1 MDQYLS
7 TVIIALITG
16 VFSIISIVLQKEQ
29 KKVLT
34 QINEQST
41 FIDRERI
48 LKQKMSEKEKE
59 RDALMHKI
67 MILILDTNLYILK
80 NTDVGGT
87 VGPTDEVLKESEAI
101 KGDFKRINE
110 EISSIRK
117 EYDMVL
123 ELTNEITKQLQQG
136 NNDSSKKK

>member
-16 VFSIISIVLQKEQ
+16 IFSIISIVLQKEQ

-80 NTDVGGT
+80 NTDVGGS

>member
-29 KKVLT
+29 KKVLS

-80 NTDVGGT
+80 NTDVGGS

>member
-80 NTDVGGT
+80 NTDVGGS
-87 VGPTDEVLKESEAI
+87 VGPTDEVLKESEAT

>member
-80 NTDVGGT
+80 NTDVGGS

-136 NNDSSKKK
+136 NSDSSKKK

>member
-80 NTDVGGT
+80 NTDVGGS